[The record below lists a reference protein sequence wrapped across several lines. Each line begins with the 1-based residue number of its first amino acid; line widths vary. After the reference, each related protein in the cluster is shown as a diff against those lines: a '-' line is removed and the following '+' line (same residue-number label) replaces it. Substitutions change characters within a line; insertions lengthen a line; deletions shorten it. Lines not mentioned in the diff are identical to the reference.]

1 MLALPPALHLQVH
14 VDYVYTWLRMDIMQ
28 LQL

>member
-1 MLALPPALHLQVH
+1 MLELPPVLHLQIH

-28 LQL
+28 VQL